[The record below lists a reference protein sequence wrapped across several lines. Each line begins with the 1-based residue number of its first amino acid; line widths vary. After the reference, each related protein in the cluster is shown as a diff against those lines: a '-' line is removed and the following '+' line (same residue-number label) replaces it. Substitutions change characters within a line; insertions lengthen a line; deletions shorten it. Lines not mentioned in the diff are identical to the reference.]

1 MPPCLR
7 FSKYIHHNII
17 IYLCTIYL
25 YIYLLT
31 SQTIDFTLSTG
42 NSHPPNSDNMAFE
55 EVLCKYVGEFGRYQI
70 IIMAVI
76 IIFVLTDSFDT
87 IEIVYIQATPSFS
100 PKGEW

>member
-1 MPPCLR
+1 M
-7 FSKYIHHNII
+7 
-17 IYLCTIYL
+17 T
-25 YIYLLT
+25 
-31 SQTIDFTLSTG
+31 TLSQVYSSQDHDIFMYHIFNHIFIDTI
-42 NSHPPNSDNMAFE
+42 NDWFHYFHSNPPNSDTMAFE

-87 IEIVYIQATPSFS
+87 IEIVCIQATPSFS